1 MKIWDLARTANRN
14 LFRAKLR
21 TFLTVMAIFV
31 GAFTLCMT
39 NGIGDGLKDYV
50 ELQVKSLEGNRILF
64 VRKKFPQEME
74 DQMNSKGPVEYKEAT
89 QDKDGNAI
97 DPNSMMV
104 TQEQIAGLARD
115 IPEVRSITPAYP
127 VRAEYITIGG
137 GKKYQ
142 VSLGMLSEGI
152 VQKLEAGSMFNGTDQ
167 IILPKHLAAAFDADV
182 SALVGKTAVIAYKT
196 GKEGRLVNRELVI
209 SGVAT
214 KGMIANLNAFVDSE
228 TARSIYEEQ
237 MADAPNYNMFQNFTV
252 QLARSDE
259 DLIAST
265 KDSLDKIGFVALS
278 IADIEKRTY
287 DAIGILQVGL
297 NLFALVAL
305 LAASFGIINTL
316 VIAVM
321 ERTKEIG
328 LQKALGMGRFR
339 VFLLFALESVLIG
352 FWGAVLGIVSAVA
365 VGTAANAFLSNTYLE
380 SFEGFSLFAF
390 KPLALTAVLVL
401 VCVIAFLAGVMPA
414 VRASRLNPIE
424 ALRYE

>member
-1 MKIWDLARTANRN
+1 MRLWDLARTANRN
-14 LFRAKLR
+14 LLRAKLR

-39 NGIGDGLKDYV
+39 NGIGDGLRNYV
-50 ELQVKSLEGNRILF
+50 ELQVKTFEGDRILF

-74 DQMNSKGPVEYKEAT
+74 EQINNTGPVEYKET
-89 QDKDGNAI
+89 SVDERGNEI
-97 DPNSMMV
+97 DPNSVMV
-104 TQEQIAGLARD
+104 SLEQIKGLESD
-115 IPEVRSITPAYP
+115 LPEVRSITPAF
-127 VRAEYITIGG
+127 RMSAEYITVGG
-137 GKKYQ
+137 GKKYT
-142 VSLGMLSEGI
+142 VGLGMLSEGL
-152 VQKLEAGSMFNGTDQ
+152 VQKLEVGEMFDGSNQ
-167 IILPKHLAAAFDADV
+167 IILPIHLARAFDENV
-182 SALVGKTAVIAYKT
+182 QNLVGQDATIAYRAGQERDLKT
-196 GKEGRLVNRELVI
+196 RDLKVV
-209 SGVAT
+209 GVAT
-214 KGMIANLNAFVDSE
+214 KGMISNTNAFVDAD
-228 TARSIYEEQ
+228 TARSIYDEQ
-237 MADAPNYNMFQNFTV
+237 NAESPNYNNFQNFTV
-252 QLARSDE
+252 QLERADDE
-259 DLIAST
+259 LVGST
-265 KDSLDKIGFVALS
+265 KEKLEEKGFVAMG
-278 IADIEKRTY
+278 IEDIEKRTY

-352 FWGAVLGIVSAVA
+352 FWGAMLGIVSAVG
-365 VGTAANAFLSNTYLE
+365 VGTAANAFLSSTYLE

-390 KPLALTAVLVL
+390 KPLALGVVLLL

-414 VRASRLNPIE
+414 IRASRLNPIE